1 MEKKKRQHYVPQF
14 YLRNFVR
21 ENNSF
26 TIFNTRTNKII
37 EDVPYSKQCYEDYYY
52 GTDEKW
58 EEKLGKIENDT
69 ALIIAKINKQSTY
82 YPNEEEIE
90 ILKKFI
96 LYQRYRTTKNKDN
109 LLNMQWDGA
118 KIRLEMKLK
127 KDGKYLS
134 EDTFKILE
142 KAFEKK
148 YARTLPQQA
157 LEITTSL
164 LTNIADLELLIIQY
178 NNKIHKLI
186 SSDNSVIF
194 YNPFYCRAI
203 GLINAGL
210 IILFP
215 ISTNK
220 LVVIFDSKMY
230 PRYKGKRIINL
241 TNENDVKM
249 LNIFQL
255 IVAKEIVYFQ
265 DKNQIQF
272 IVSSYKKYKEKKEF
286 FEELGKPQKLGTDTN
301 KMISYPQSFI
311 PIDYNFSFGKVHPK
325 GIGFIEN
332 EIDWF
337 PRQKDEI
344 YEDRMKMK
352 PQLFK
357 NLPPLKVKFSKKNI
371 KNIERFNRFV
381 YDYWNDKL

>member
-37 EDVPYSKQCYEDYYY
+37 EDAPYKKQCYEDYYY
-52 GTDEKW
+52 GTDEMW
-58 EEKLGKIENDT
+58 EDKLGKIENDT
-69 ALIIAKINKQSTY
+69 ALIISKINKQSMY
-82 YPNEEEIE
+82 YPNEKEIE
-90 ILKKFI
+90 TLKRFI
-96 LYQRYRTTKNKDN
+96 LYQRNRTTKNRDN
-109 LLNMQWDGA
+109 LLNMQWDGT
-118 KIRLEMKLK
+118 KTRLEMQLK
-127 KDGKYLS
+127 KDGKYVS
-134 EDTFKILE
+134 EDTLKILE
-142 KAFEKK
+142 QAFDEK
-148 YARTLPQQA
+148 YSRTIPQQA
-157 LEITTSL
+157 LEITADL
-164 LTNIADLELLIIQY
+164 LNNIADLELLIIQY
-178 NNKIHKLI
+178 NNKTHKLI
-186 SSDNSVIF
+186 SSDNPVIF
-194 YNPFYCRAI
+194 YNPFYCRAV

-241 TNENDVKM
+241 TNENEVKM

-265 DKNQIQF
+265 DKNQAQS
-272 IVSSYKKYKEKKEF
+272 IVSSYKKNKDKKALFEK
-286 FEELGKPQKLGTDTN
+286 LGKPQKLGTDTN
-301 KMISYPQSFI
+301 KMIGYPQSFI

-344 YEDRMKMK
+344 YEDRMKVK